1 MIDVKIDG
9 KEIMVREAGG
19 TLPTF
24 LSDTFGFI
32 SAVHRMLSEDDEFIA
47 YMYKAVVIKA
57 IETAF
62 MNEEEV
68 KKEVGDVKE
77 RRKKVQAEMD
87 KLMAILNQKKPTEDI
102 LNDLLKDNSNDL
114 IKELKEIKAKENE

>member
-24 LSDTFGFI
+24 LSDTFGLI
-32 SAVHRMLSEDDEFIA
+32 SAIYRMLSEDDEFLA
-47 YMYKAVVIKA
+47 SMYKSVVIKA

-62 MNEEEV
+62 MNEEEI
-68 KKEVGDVKE
+68 KKEAEDAKE
-77 RRKKVQAEMD
+77 RHEKIKTQMD
-87 KLMAILNQKKPTEDI
+87 KLMSILNEKKPT
-102 LNDLLKDNSNDL
+102 KDNFDDL
-114 IKELKEIKAKENE
+114 IKELKEVKSRENE

>member
-24 LSDTFGFI
+24 LSDTFGLI
-32 SAVHRMLSEDDEFIA
+32 SAVYRMLSEDDEIIA
-47 YMYKAVVIKA
+47 YMYKSVVIKA

-68 KKEVGDVKE
+68 KKEVEDAKE
-77 RRKKVQAEMD
+77 RHEKVSAEID
-87 KLMAILNQKKPTEDI
+87 KLMAILNDKKPTKNNFD
-102 LNDLLKDNSNDL
+102 DL
-114 IKELKEIKAKENE
+114 IKELKEAKSRENE